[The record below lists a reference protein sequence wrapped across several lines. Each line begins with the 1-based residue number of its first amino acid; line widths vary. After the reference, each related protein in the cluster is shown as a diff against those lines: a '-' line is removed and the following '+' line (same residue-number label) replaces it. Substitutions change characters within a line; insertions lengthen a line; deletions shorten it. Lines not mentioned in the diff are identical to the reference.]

1 MTFLIFVSKATIQ
14 TYLTGLLD
22 KFKGERFTWIRNRIL
37 GTWQHWM
44 RAVGELQLKPSFSE
58 RKQKKVYNK
67 RYSSGFLSPP
77 KTKPI
82 NAALA

>member
-14 TYLTGLLD
+14 TDLTGLLD

-44 RAVGELQLKPSFSE
+44 RAVGELQLKPNISE
-58 RKQKKVYNK
+58 RKQKTVYNK
-67 RYSSGFLSPP
+67 RYSSGRYRR
-77 KTKPI
+77 
-82 NAALA
+82 NAHKAYNV